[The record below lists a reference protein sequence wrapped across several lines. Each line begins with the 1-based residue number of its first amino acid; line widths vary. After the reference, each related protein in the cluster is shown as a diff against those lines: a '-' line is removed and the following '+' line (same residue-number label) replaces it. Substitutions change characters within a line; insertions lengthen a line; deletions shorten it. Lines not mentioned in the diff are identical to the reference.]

1 MRQPL
6 QSRAIG
12 ISKSESWRSKD
23 GSGLY
28 SGCKLEDHFMQ
39 RIPYVALSPIIIMIF
54 CCPLRAQNADSCS
67 RLTDLKIPGA
77 VVEITRAENTPAAP
91 APKVPMG
98 ETSGEILPAHC
109 RVAMVLKPA
118 PDSNINVELWMPS
131 EKWNGRFL
139 AVGNGGWAGAIQG
152 YADMQNALRR
162 GYAAAATDTGHSAAD
177 GPSGMFALG
186 HPEKIVD
193 FAYRAV
199 HLMAVHSKRVITAYY
214 FRPPDFSYFKG
225 CSTGGRQGVMA
236 AQRYPG
242 DFDGIIA
249 GALAN
254 RHIHMH
260 TSAVATTIR
269 LSRNPDQ
276 AVSEA
281 KAKMVHKAVMDK
293 CDTLREGFLNNPR
306 LCRFDFL
313 SLLCKGG
320 DGENCLTPGE
330 LLTVEEY
337 YGGVKNSKGVLIFS
351 GQSLGNAI
359 PAMPST
365 NAAPSAFIW
374 DTVRILGFQNPDY
387 DWRGFDLDRDMPRI
401 DAAAGFVDAVN
412 PDLRAYKAHGGKLL
426 LYAGWNDT
434 GIPPENTILYYES
447 VLREMGGGQ
456 QDWMRLFM
464 VPGMGHC
471 SGGSGP
477 YSFDTLGALEK
488 WREEGIAPDQIMG
501 MNPKSGLRRPLCPF
515 PEYAAY
521 DGTGDLAD
529 AANWRCVTP

>member
-1 MRQPL
+1 MR
-6 QSRAIG
+6 
-12 ISKSESWRSKD
+12 
-23 GSGLY
+23 
-28 SGCKLEDHFMQ
+28 
-39 RIPYVALSPIIIMIF
+39 RIPSAVLLIVVLRLF
-54 CCPLRAQNADSCS
+54 CRQAPAQTPDSCS
-67 RLTDLKIPGA
+67 TLKSLKIPGA
-77 VVEITRAENTPAAP
+77 VVEITTAENMPAAP

-98 ETSGEILPAHC
+98 PSDEGILPAHC
-109 RVAMVLKPA
+109 RVTMVLKPT
-118 PDSNINVELWMPS
+118 PDSNIHVELWMPS
-131 EKWNGRFL
+131 ERWNGKFL
-139 AVGNGGWAGAIQG
+139 AAGNGGWAGAIQG

-177 GPSGMFALG
+177 GPNGMFALG
-186 HPEKIVD
+186 HPEKVVD

-199 HLMAVHSKRVITAYY
+199 HLMAVYSKRVITAYY
-214 FRPPDFSYFKG
+214 SKPPDFSYFKG

-260 TSAVATTIR
+260 TAAVASAIR
-269 LSRNPDQ
+269 LSRNPEQ

-281 KAKMVHKAVMDK
+281 KAKMVHKTVMDK

-306 LCRFDFL
+306 LCSFDFS
-313 SLLCKGG
+313 SLLCKGENA
-320 DGENCLTPGE
+320 DNCLTPGE
-330 LLTVEEY
+330 LFTVEEY
-337 YGGVKNSKGVLIFS
+337 YGGVKNRKGELIFS
-351 GQSLGNAI
+351 GQSLGNAM

-365 NAAPSAFIW
+365 NAAPNAFIW

-387 DWRGFDLDRDMPRI
+387 DWRDFDLDRDMPRI
-401 DAAAGFVDAVN
+401 DARSGFVDAVH
-412 PDLRAYKAHGGKLL
+412 PDLRAFKAHGGKLL
-426 LYAGWNDT
+426 LYHGWNDT
-434 GIPPENTILYYES
+434 GIAPENTILYYES

-456 QDWMRLFM
+456 EEWMRLFM

-477 YSFDTLGALEK
+477 YSFDALGALEK

-501 MNPKSGLRRPLCPF
+501 SNPKSGLTRQLCPF
-515 PEYAAY
+515 PKYAAY
-521 DGTGDLAD
+521 SGTGNLAD